1 MDTKTTQLDFK
12 ILVDQTLNCL
22 EKFDAVS
29 RCDALHYLLRNL
41 KYKYPEA
48 CEQVIP
54 NIFPQTAGLTDN
66 KKHLQLLL
74 APKKEEECIKNED
87 ENASTDLNQNFEKI
101 LCKEEFMCLDED
113 DNAYADDADNENS
126 SSLSKRVRYANSNVA
141 RGALR
146 TAAGSAS
153 SIVQQ
158 TVGDP
163 LDLIPSSVIHARRLG
178 RIATADAEADE
189 SNSLDAIGS
198 ENSLKRS
205 RRRAFGFNA
214 AGRNTFGKLNP
225 QTSRLLLVGEKLQ
238 RVSRLGEGYVFHPDT
253 EFTVRFHY
261 SSQELSIRVF
271 KEQFRI
277 YLKSA
282 LKRHDKEFLKEFQR
296 EFVFNGRLL
305 GTTPPKHVLEKLRA
319 ERLEEWQQQK
329 LRKQQLQ
336 LQQQQ
341 LQLQQQQQQQQ
352 QQHHQ
357 MMLMQQRR
365 RILAGSMSASGNAYD
380 SEMEFEL
387 ETESQLSSASQEIM
401 KFEEVIDEGVGP
413 GRLIDGLVMEP
424 EMDDVIGGGSGA
436 SVSGSSNSSGGNG
449 LDTLPNDL
457 ATNDSA
463 STFVGNSASG
473 PVGGPTFKN
482 HLTQQQQH

>member
-1 MDTKTTQLDFK
+1 M
-12 ILVDQTLNCL
+12 DQTLNSL
-22 EKFDAVS
+22 EKFDAIS

-41 KYKYPEA
+41 KFKYPEA
-48 CEQVIP
+48 CQQVIP
-54 NIFPQTAGLTDN
+54 VIFPQNTTSLTDD

-74 APKKEEECIKNED
+74 PTKKEECIKNED
-87 ENASTDLNQNFEKI
+87 ENASSTDLNQNFEKI

-113 DNAYADDADNENS
+113 DNAYADDS
-126 SSLSKRVRYANSNVA
+126 SSLSKRMRYAAANVA
-141 RGALR
+141 RSALR
-146 TAAGSAS
+146 TAAGTLAQQQQQQ
-153 SIVQQ
+153 QQ

-178 RIATADAEADE
+178 RIATADADGDE
-189 SNSLDAIGS
+189 SNSLDALGPDT
-198 ENSLKRS
+198 SLKRS
-205 RRRAFGFNA
+205 RRRAFGGPNA
-214 AGRNTFGKLNP
+214 AFRAAVGKLNLP
-225 QTSRLLLVGEKLQ
+225 ASRLPLLGDKLL
-238 RVSRLGEGYVFHPDT
+238 RVSHLGEGYVFHEDN
-253 EFTVRFHY
+253 EFTVHFHY
-261 SSQELSIRVF
+261 SSENLGIRVF
-271 KEQFRI
+271 KEQFRLH
-277 YLKSA
+277 LKTA

-296 EFVFNGRLL
+296 EFVFSGLLL

-319 ERLEEWQQQK
+319 EHLEEWQQQK
-329 LRKQQLQ
+329 IRKQQL

-341 LQLQQQQQQQQ
+341 LQLQQLQQQ

-365 RILAGSMSASGNAYD
+365 RMLAGSMSATSGGGNNAYD

-401 KFEEVIDEGVGP
+401 KFEEIIDEGVGP

-436 SVSGSSNSSGGNG
+436 SVSGGSGSSNSSGGNG
-449 LDTLPNDL
+449 LDSMPNDL

-463 STFVGNSASG
+463 ASG
-473 PVGGPTFKN
+473 FAGDSNTTGRGAPTTAGPTFKN
-482 HLTQQQQH
+482 HLAQQQHG